1 MVISDEIK
9 FPRPIRIDPY
19 RKDKEKKVDPIDGL
33 SPVARIG
40 AFTREWQRNREGRRQ
55 QEQALFS
62 PEESAVRRLVEQ
74 VNTHFAHQKIL
85 LHLVLIKDEHGY
97 SLDVYDCSGKEQCSI
112 IGDAVIDLSELPVLL
127 RNLQQEAGILLDT
140 IS

>member
-9 FPRPIRIDPY
+9 FPRPVRIDPY
-19 RKDKEKKVDPIDGL
+19 RSEKKVDPIDDGL

-40 AFTREWQRNREGRRQ
+40 AFTREWQRNREERRQ
-55 QEQALFS
+55 KEPPLFPS
-62 PEESAVRRLVEQ
+62 TEETTVRRLVEQ
-74 VNTHFAHQKIL
+74 VNTHLKTQKIL

-97 SLDVYDCSGKEQCSI
+97 SLDVYDCADNERCSI
-112 IGDAVIDLSELPVLL
+112 IGDVIIDLNDLPSLL
-127 RNLQQEAGILLDT
+127 KNLQQEAGILLDT

>member
-19 RKDKEKKVDPIDGL
+19 RKEKKVEPIDGL

-55 QEQALFS
+55 QEQAFSS

-74 VNTHFAHQKIL
+74 VNTHFANQKIL

-112 IGDAVIDLSELPVLL
+112 IGDAVIDLNDLPALL